1 MARILIVD
9 DSPSAIGIYKKMLLR
24 LGYDVVGTAFSGVE
38 GVKQAEVLMPD
49 IVLLDI
55 VMPGS
60 LDGIAAAEIMKD
72 KFDIPVVFLTA
83 YSEDELIDR
92 AKQVEPLGYLIKPFR
107 RRELK
112 AAIEIALYRRE
123 MERRLRETDERF
135 RFLAET
141 TGDAFYQLR
150 YDSMTYDY
158 ISQGI
163 ATLTGYTP
171 AEINT
176 RSFSKLV
183 KKVNI
188 PGEGDAPVD
197 LIIQCRILGQ
207 VGEYF
212 ADYLIETRSGE
223 MKWLADH
230 SFPWTDDRGQV
241 IGSVGILT
249 DITARKKAEE
259 AYRESEQR
267 LAAVFR
273 QTPAMIVIT
282 TLKEGRYLEV
292 NEAFERI
299 SGYTRH
305 EALGKT
311 SLELGIYQEPK
322 DREDFVQRLQDYGEV
337 RNYEVTSRDRSGRK
351 IERLVFAVPITYRE
365 EPCILSASSD
375 ITELKR
381 AQRVLADKQ
390 ARLNAIIDS
399 APLAIWS
406 LDRDLCYRDF
416 NAAFGRRFRE
426 ITGVELREG
435 MRANSQLSPGGA
447 PKWEEQ
453 YQRALKGERVE
464 AEHAFKVRGEDLF
477 VRITFGPIRSESG
490 EITGAL
496 MLGQNITDQK
506 LAQEAL
512 RRSEERFVLA
522 LEATRD
528 GLWDW
533 NPKTGEVYFSPRY
546 YTMLGYAPNELPPS
560 YDTWTASLHPEDR
573 EGAIQKLESCIHGAS
588 NYESEFRLK
597 TKSGEWRWIL
607 GRGKVV
613 EREADGRALRIVG
626 TYFDITERKESEA
639 NIRHLNNIL
648 RSVRRV
654 SQLITREKDR
664 DRLIANA
671 CDVLVKNRGYS
682 FAWIVLTD
690 DRGSLLAAAQA
701 GFSEDRLPMA
711 ECLEERRFPECV
723 LLALGRPGVLVLHP
737 AAGLCRGC
745 PLSGKCGSRGVMTS
759 RLHHDGVV
767 YGAQAVSLPTNFV
780 FDAEEQELF
789 GELVADISYAL
800 YNLEQENKMKRL
812 EAQIRQ
818 TQKIQAIGTL
828 AGGIAHDFNNILFPI
843 MGYSEM
849 TMDDVTA
856 GTRAHR
862 NLEAILKAA
871 NRAKD
876 LVRQILTFTRQ
887 TDHVLEPLA
896 LQPLVKESLKL
907 LRASLP
913 TTIEIRADI
922 DPSGGPVRADATQIH
937 QIIMNLC
944 INASQAMAQ
953 RGGTLKV
960 DMREIELDSHQDAI
974 RLNVSPGKYIR
985 LTVSDT
991 GCGMEPHVM
1000 DRIFDPYFTTKA
1012 LEEGTGLGLS
1022 MVHGIVHSYS
1032 GAIEVTSQLEAGT
1045 TFQIYLPI
1053 VLGPA
1058 AVPEPKPVS
1067 SHLANRESILVVDD
1081 EREVATV
1088 IQLMLETLGY
1098 QVTALT
1104 DSLSALEMFRSA
1116 PEAFDLVI
1124 TDLTM
1129 PQLRGDRLSRKL
1141 LEVRPDIPIILCTG
1155 FDTEAV
1161 DEIVMGAAIREYLTK
1176 PVVKDRLAEAVRRV
1190 LDQDKGK

>member
-112 AAIEIALYRRE
+112 VAIEIALYRKDI
-123 MERRLRETDERF
+123 ERRLRETEERF
-135 RFLAET
+135 RFLADT
-141 TGDAFYQLR
+141 TGDALYQLR

-163 ATLTGYTP
+163 TTLTGYTP
-171 AEINT
+171 VEINT
-176 RSFSKLV
+176 LSFSRLV

-197 LIIQCRILGQ
+197 LIMQNRISGR
-207 VGEYF
+207 VGEYL
-212 ADYLIETRSGE
+212 ADYLIETRSGQ
-223 MKWLADH
+223 MKWLSDH
-230 SFPWTDDRGQV
+230 SFPWRDNQGQV
-241 IGSVGILT
+241 IGSVGILS

-282 TLKEGRYLEV
+282 TLQEGRYLEV
-292 NEAFERI
+292 NDAFERI
-299 SGYTRH
+299 SGYSRD

-311 SLELGIYQEPK
+311 SLELGLYREPK
-322 DREDFVQRLQDYGEV
+322 DRDDFVRRLQDDGEV
-337 RNYEVTSRDRSGRK
+337 RNYEVTSLDRSGK
-351 IERLVFAVPITYRE
+351 NIERLVFAVPITYQG

-381 AQRVLADKQ
+381 AQRILADKQ

-416 NAAFGRRFRE
+416 NATFSRRFRE

-435 MRANSQLSPGGA
+435 MRATLHLDPEEA
-447 PKWEEQ
+447 PTWEEQ
-453 YQRALKGERVE
+453 YQRALRGERMEV
-464 AEHAFKVRGEDLF
+464 EHAFKVWGKDLF
-477 VRITFGPIRSESG
+477 IRITFGPIRSESG

-506 LAQEAL
+506 QAQEAL
-512 RRSEERFVLA
+512 HRSEERFMLA

-546 YTMLGYAPNELPPS
+546 YTMLGYAPDEAPPS
-560 YDTWTASLHPEDR
+560 YDTWAALLHPDDR
-573 EGAIQKLESCIHGAS
+573 EGAIQKLESCIYGAS
-588 NYESEFRLK
+588 SYEVEFRLK

-639 NIRHLNNIL
+639 KIKHLNNIL
-648 RSVRRV
+648 RSVRSV

-664 DRLIANA
+664 DKLIADA

-690 DRGSLLAAAQA
+690 NRGSLLAAVQA
-701 GFSEDRLPMA
+701 GFDKDSLPMT
-711 ECLEERRFPECV
+711 ECLEGGRFPECV
-723 LLALGRPGVLVLHP
+723 LFALSRPGVLVFYP
-737 AAGLCRGC
+737 DEAQCKGC
-745 PLSGKCGSRGVMTS
+745 LLSGECGSRGVMTS
-759 RLHHDGVV
+759 RLNHGGVV
-767 YGAQAVSLPTNFV
+767 YGVLAVSLPGSFG

-800 YNLEQENKMKRL
+800 CNLEQENKMKRL

-818 TQKIQAIGTL
+818 AQKIQAIGTL

-849 TMDDVTA
+849 TMDDVTV

-876 LVRQILTFTRQ
+876 LVRQILTFSRQ
-887 TDHVLEPLA
+887 TDHLLEPLA
-896 LQPLVKESLKL
+896 LQPLVNESLKL
-907 LRASLP
+907 LRASIP
-913 TTIEIRADI
+913 ATIEIKADI
-922 DPSGGPVRADATQIH
+922 EPIGGPVRADATQIH
-937 QIIMNLC
+937 QVIMNLC
-944 INASQAMAQ
+944 INASQAMA
-953 RGGTLKV
+953 RHGGTLKV
-960 DMREIELDSHQDAI
+960 DMREIELDSHQEAI

-1000 DRIFDPYFTTKA
+1000 ERIFDPYFTTRA

-1022 MVHGIVHSYS
+1022 MVHGIVHSYG
-1032 GAIEVTSQLEAGT
+1032 GAIDVTSRVDEGT

-1053 VLGPA
+1053 AVGPA
-1058 AVPEPKPVS
+1058 KVHEPEPVS
-1067 SHLANRESILVVDD
+1067 PHLANRESILVVDD
-1081 EREVATV
+1081 EREVAKV
-1088 IQLMLETLGY
+1088 IKLMLEPLGY

-1104 DSLSALEMFRSA
+1104 NSLEALEMFRTA
-1116 PEAFDLVI
+1116 PEAFDLII

-1141 LEVRPDIPIILCTG
+1141 LAIRPDVPIILCTG
-1155 FDTEAV
+1155 FDTEAAN
-1161 DEIVMGAAIREYLTK
+1161 EILMDKTIRECLTK
-1176 PVVKDRLAEAVRRV
+1176 PVVKDKLAEAVRRV

>member
-9 DSPSAIGIYKKMLLR
+9 DSPSAVDLYKRILLR
-24 LGYDVVGTAFSGVE
+24 LDYDVAGTASSGTE
-38 GVKQAEVLMPD
+38 GVKLAEALMPD
-49 IVLLDI
+49 LVLLDI
-55 VMPGS
+55 VMPGV
-60 LDGIAAAEIMKD
+60 LDGIGAAEIIKN
-72 KFDIPVVFLTA
+72 KFDIPVLFLTA
-83 YSEDELIDR
+83 FSDDELIDR
-92 AKQVEPLGYLIKPFR
+92 AKQVEPLGYLIKPFHL
-107 RRELK
+107 RELK
-112 AAIEIALYRRE
+112 AAIEIALYRKK
-123 MERRLRETDERF
+123 MERRLRETEERF

-141 TGDAFYQLR
+141 TGDALYQLR

-158 ISQGI
+158 ISPGI
-163 ATLTGYTP
+163 ETLTGYTP

-176 RSFSKLV
+176 ISFSRLV

-188 PGEGDAPVD
+188 PGEGDAPVE
-197 LIIQCRILGQ
+197 LIMQYRISGQ

-212 ADYLIETRSGE
+212 ADYLIETKSGE

-230 SFPWTDDRGQV
+230 SFPWTDNRGQV

-282 TLKEGRYLEV
+282 TLQEGRYLEV

-299 SGYTRH
+299 SGYTRD
-305 EALGKT
+305 EALGNT

-322 DREDFVQRLQDYGEV
+322 DREDFVRRLQDDGEV
-337 RNYEVTSRDRSGRK
+337 RNYEVTSRDRSGRN
-351 IERLVFAVPITYRE
+351 IERLVFAVPITYQG

-375 ITELKR
+375 ITELKM

-416 NAAFGRRFRE
+416 NATFSRRFRE

-435 MRANSQLSPGGA
+435 MQANMLLPPDEA
-447 PKWEEQ
+447 LKWEEL

-464 AEHAFKVRGEDLF
+464 SEHVFKVRGKDLF

-496 MLGQNITDQK
+496 MLGQNITDHK

-512 RRSEERFVLA
+512 RRSEERFMLA

-528 GLWDW
+528 GVWDW
-533 NPKTGEVYFSPRY
+533 NPKTGEAYFSPRY
-546 YTMLGYAPNELPPS
+546 YSMLGYAPDEVPPS
-560 YDTWTASLHPEDR
+560 YDTLTSWLHPEDR
-573 EGAIQKLESCIHGAS
+573 EEAIQKLESCIHGAS

-607 GRGKVV
+607 GRGRVV
-613 EREADGRALRIVG
+613 EREANGRALRIVG

-639 NIRHLNNIL
+639 KIKHLNNIL
-648 RSVRRV
+648 RSVRSV

-671 CDVLVKNRGYS
+671 CDVLVKNRGYT

-690 DRGSLLAAAQA
+690 ERGSLLAAVQA
-701 GFSEDRLPMA
+701 GFDPDCLPMA
-711 ECLEERRFPECV
+711 ECLEGGRFPDCV
-723 LLALGRPGVLVLHP
+723 LFALSQPGVLVLHP
-737 AAGLCRGC
+737 ADRCQGC
-745 PLSGKCGSRGVMTS
+745 PLPAECGSCGVMTS
-759 RLHHDGVV
+759 RLNHDGVV
-767 YGAQAVSLPTNFV
+767 YGALAVSLPTGFV
-780 FDAEEQELF
+780 FDSEEQELF

-818 TQKIQAIGTL
+818 AQKIQAIGTL

-849 TMDDVTA
+849 TMDDVTV
-856 GTRAHR
+856 GSQAHR

-876 LVRQILTFTRQ
+876 LVRQILTFSRQ

-913 TTIEIRADI
+913 TTIEIQADI
-922 DPSGGPVRADATQIH
+922 DPIGGPVRADATQIH

-953 RGGTLKV
+953 HGGILKV
-960 DMREIELDSHQDAI
+960 DMREIDFDSPQDAI

-1000 DRIFDPYFTTKA
+1000 ERIFDPYFTTKA

-1022 MVHGIVHSYS
+1022 MVHGIVHSYG
-1032 GAIEVTSQLEAGT
+1032 GAIDLTSRLEAGT

-1058 AVPEPKPVS
+1058 AVHEPEPVS
-1067 SHLANRESILVVDD
+1067 PHLTNQESVLVVDD
-1081 EREVATV
+1081 ERDVAAV
-1088 IQLMLETLGY
+1088 IQLMLEALGY
-1098 QVTALT
+1098 HVTALT
-1104 DSLSALEMFRSA
+1104 DSLEALEMFRTA
-1116 PEAFDLVI
+1116 PEVFDLVI

-1129 PQLRGDRLSRKL
+1129 PHLRGDRLSRQL
-1141 LEVRPDIPIILCTG
+1141 LEIRPDIPIILCTG
-1155 FDTEAV
+1155 FDTESV
-1161 DEIVMGAAIREYLTK
+1161 DETVMGTAIRECLTK